1 MSTTRAISLIAGAPP
16 EAAGSGARA
25 ADGRSPFIALDD
37 LLLQPHVSGVVRLRV
52 DGDGVGPIARHI
64 ARRAEQHGRNVVAA
78 AGVRL
83 TDPWRH
89 VARRMGIAP
98 KPGLSQPTDVAAEL
112 AESCAGSV
120 IVVATE
126 PRTAW
131 GDAVAADLARY
142 AEQHERELLLVLV
155 DTSVDADDDAAEPTA
170 GATQLLGRE
179 ADAKAA
185 PIELVIDGLDD
196 QDGAR
201 WWDAV
206 VQQDAMARSHRFG
219 RLESLD
225 RWWEATRRHPVDAPP
240 QALELSD
247 DAALLLDYAL
257 HAQQA
262 LAPATVEALEL
273 GATAAEELC
282 ELGLATRARDG
293 SVTALDERHLRSLT
307 AVRQRRL
314 ASALASAVDADA
326 WSMMRAAELHAALGD
341 AEDTERLAFEG
352 LARCGDSIAR
362 EDLWRRWDALVDLLA
377 IEPKRRRKR
386 AKRPAAQPS
395 AGPLSPGQRPAIQ
408 GEGSRLP
415 RLLRSAAHA
424 LTLGDSDRADRM
436 ARQAM
441 ALAAAEGDPDRFD
454 VLLLHGRA
462 SYARGDTTTAAL
474 SLGRALSTAETEA
487 ERAQASALMAQVRY
501 MAGAPDQAQR
511 HAEEAI
517 EHGADVATRLEGRNV
532 IGKLL
537 LAREQWS
544 EAEQHFAADAYEA
557 TRAGDDES
565 ELRARLNR
573 AIAVLYL
580 GRREQAREMLEE
592 VMEDGERRGIHR
604 AVAYTLSN
612 LATIALLQHEY
623 ERALALLEKAI
634 EVRRRYETRVGLV
647 LPISNLAELRLR
659 LGLVAEAEHSLR
671 FGLQACGKG
680 LPLSRYAYFAKVAA
694 CIHLER
700 GETELAHKEIQTAIS
715 GATCGGDISALARC
729 HRIAARIALED
740 GDVPRARAAIEQAGQ
755 QRHTPSGKAELAVLR
770 SLCARAA
777 GEPFLDSAREALSL
791 AQRADDPEALREAH
805 QLLCHG
811 FLLAGDD
818 EAARSHLRGGLQAR
832 DRVADALRPTLR
844 QRFLA
849 RRSLTKLRDL
859 ELCDLERTES
869 GVTGPETMRSG
880 RLDAVPSAAAL
891 DDGVD
896 AAHVASGRLDV
907 RPTRDRL
914 LVGESPVM
922 RALRGTI
929 RRVAPTNATVLI
941 TGQTGCGKE
950 LVAEAIHQ
958 ASTRTRGPLV
968 KVNCAALV
976 ETLLLSELFGHEK
989 GAFTGASARRRGR
1002 FEIAEGGTLFLDE
1015 IGDISPRT
1023 QVALLRVLQDG
1034 TYERVGGTT
1043 QLHANVRIVCAT
1055 HRDLKAM
1062 VDRGEFREDLYY
1074 RLCGVQIEVAPLKD
1088 RLADLPLL
1096 CDALLSQAA
1105 DEHGIARKL
1114 VSEEALRTL
1123 SRHAWPG
1130 NVRELENAIRVA
1142 ALFSRGDRIELHDF
1156 TDNVE
1161 SLRYLADPKYAASTA
1176 EASSPGSVPPPMPSA
1191 EAGESLPPAS
1201 STEMVYAEIRSGT
1214 KLADM
1219 KRKLEQECIARALVE
1234 AGGNITRAA
1243 KLLGMKRPRLS
1254 QLVKQYELG
1263 SVLEDIK
1270 S

>member
-1 MSTTRAISLIAGAPP
+1 
-16 EAAGSGARA
+16 
-25 ADGRSPFIALDD
+25 
-37 LLLQPHVSGVVRLRV
+37 
-52 DGDGVGPIARHI
+52 
-64 ARRAEQHGRNVVAA
+64 
-78 AGVRL
+78 
-83 TDPWRH
+83 
-89 VARRMGIAP
+89 
-98 KPGLSQPTDVAAEL
+98 
-112 AESCAGSV
+112 
-120 IVVATE
+120 
-126 PRTAW
+126 
-131 GDAVAADLARY
+131 
-142 AEQHERELLLVLV
+142 
-155 DTSVDADDDAAEPTA
+155 
-170 GATQLLGRE
+170 
-179 ADAKAA
+179 
-185 PIELVIDGLDD
+185 
-196 QDGAR
+196 
-201 WWDAV
+201 
-206 VQQDAMARSHRFG
+206 
-219 RLESLD
+219 
-225 RWWEATRRHPVDAPP
+225 
-240 QALELSD
+240 
-247 DAALLLDYAL
+247 
-257 HAQQA
+257 
-262 LAPATVEALEL
+262 
-273 GATAAEELC
+273 
-282 ELGLATRARDG
+282 
-293 SVTALDERHLRSLT
+293 
-307 AVRQRRL
+307 
-314 ASALASAVDADA
+314 
-326 WSMMRAAELHAALGD
+326 
-341 AEDTERLAFEG
+341 
-352 LARCGDSIAR
+352 
-362 EDLWRRWDALVDLLA
+362 
-377 IEPKRRRKR
+377 
-386 AKRPAAQPS
+386 
-395 AGPLSPGQRPAIQ
+395 
-408 GEGSRLP
+408 
-415 RLLRSAAHA
+415 
-424 LTLGDSDRADRM
+424 
-436 ARQAM
+436 
-441 ALAAAEGDPDRFD
+441 LAAADGDPDRFD
-454 VLLLHGRA
+454 VLLLHGKA

-474 SLGRALSTAETEA
+474 SLGRALSVAETEPD
-487 ERAQASALMAQVRY
+487 RARASALMAQVRY
-501 MAGAPDQAQR
+501 MAGDPEQAQR
-511 HAEEAI
+511 HAEDAI
-517 EHGADVATRLEGRNV
+517 AHGADVVTRLEGRNV
-532 IGKLL
+532 VGKLL
-537 LAREQWS
+537 LAKERWS

-592 VMEDGERRGIHR
+592 IMEDGERRGIHR

-659 LGLVAEAEHSLR
+659 LGLLAEAEHSLR

-700 GETELAHKEIQTAIS
+700 GETSLAHKEIQTAIS
-715 GATCGGDISALARC
+715 GATCGGDVSALARC

-740 GDVPRARAAIEQAGQ
+740 GDVPRARAAIQQAGE

-777 GEPFLDSAREALSL
+777 GEPFLDLAREALAL
-791 AQRADDPEALREAH
+791 AQRADDPESLRETH
-805 QLLCHG
+805 QLLFHG

-818 EAARSHLRGGLQAR
+818 EAARSHLRGALQAR
-832 DRVADALRPTLR
+832 DRVADALRPALR
-844 QRFLA
+844 QRFLG
-849 RRSLTKLRDL
+849 RRGLSKLRDL
-859 ELCDLERTES
+859 EISDLDRTDEAK
-869 GVTGPETMRSG
+869 PETLRSG
-880 RLDAVPSAAAL
+880 RLSAGDPLSAMTGPGRAVDDEPS
-891 DDGVD
+891 
-896 AAHVASGRLDV
+896 RLDV
-907 RPTRDRL
+907 RPKSDRL
-914 LVGESPVM
+914 LVGESPAM

-1015 IGDISPRT
+1015 IGDISART
-1023 QVALLRVLQDG
+1023 QVALLRVLQDS
-1034 TYERVGGTT
+1034 TFERVGGTT

-1062 VDRGEFREDLYY
+1062 VERGEFREDLYY

-1096 CDALLSQAA
+1096 CEALLDQAA
-1105 DEHGIARKL
+1105 DEHGIVHKP
-1114 VSEEALRTL
+1114 VSEDALRTL
-1123 SRHAWPG
+1123 NRHAWPG
-1130 NVRELENAIRVA
+1130 NVRELENAVRVA
-1142 ALFSRGDRIELHDF
+1142 ALFSRGDGIELRDF

-1161 SLRYLADPKYAASTA
+1161 SLRYLADAPRPSDAG
-1176 EASSPGSVPPPMPSA
+1176 SSPGSAPPAMASA
-1191 EAGESLPPAS
+1191 GDAAGDSLPPAS
-1201 STEMVYAEIRSGT
+1201 STEMVYAEIRGGT

-1234 AGGNITRAA
+1234 ASGNITRAA